1 MRRRW
6 RGPFK
11 VLGLLV
17 GLALLAAGLLR
28 QDIERVLTQPNGA
41 ATFTLFEIRKGQG
54 ITAVAAALA
63 QLGFLERPLYLR
75 LEAMRLGLAGRLQ
88 AGVYELGP
96 GLTPREMLRRF
107 VRGEVKRYRFTVVE
121 GSTFRALRTQIAT
134 LPGVAQTVT
143 GLSDEALMERLDAR
157 GEPAE
162 GRFFPSTYEYLH
174 HDADITLYRRAH
186 EEMRRVLAAA
196 WKTRQTDLPF
206 RSPDEALIMAS
217 IIEKETG
224 LAPERAEISGVFM
237 RRLRRGMRLQTDP
250 TVIYGLG
257 EDFNGNL
264 RKDDLLRD
272 TPFNTYTRAGLP
284 PTPIALPG
292 EAAILAALN
301 PAPGNALYFVARGDG
316 SHEFSA
322 TLAAHQRAVRR
333 YQLQ

>member
-1 MRRRW
+1 M
-6 RGPFK
+6 
-11 VLGLLV
+11 GLMV
-17 GLALLAAGLLR
+17 GLALLAAGLLK
-28 QDIERVLTQPNGA
+28 QDIERVLTRPIRA
-41 ATFTLFEIRKGQG
+41 ETPVLFEITKGQG
-54 ITAVAAALA
+54 ISSVGAALA
-63 QLGFLERPLYLR
+63 HLGFLERPVYLR

-96 GLTPREMLRRF
+96 GLTPREILRRF

-121 GSTFRALRTQIAT
+121 GSTFKSLRAQIAT

-143 GLSDEALMERLDAR
+143 GLSDEALLEKLGAR
-157 GEPAE
+157 GEAAE

-174 HDADITLYRRAH
+174 HTADLALYRRAH
-186 EEMRRVLAAA
+186 AEMRRVLGAA
-196 WKTRQTDLPF
+196 WKARQADLPY
-206 RSPDEALIMAS
+206 RSPEEALIMAS

-224 LAPERAEISGVFM
+224 LASERAEISGVFI
-237 RRLRRGMRLQTDP
+237 RRLQRGMRLQTDP

-257 EDFNGNL
+257 KDFDGNL
-264 RKDDLLRD
+264 RKGDLLRD

-301 PAPGNALYFVARGDG
+301 PSPGGALYFVARGDG